1 MRDGLSA
8 EEILER
14 AAKNAMPRVA
24 ATIMAMSEKGNA
36 VGLER
41 AADTMTRLPTT
52 SSKGE
57 PLRLT
62 SKRRQRTCATS
73 RRRSARKP
81 KKCSTAIRRERP
93 ETMLDVE
100 EKIAA
105 VAAML
110 LGSVNAPEREIWNV
124 SRAIVT
130 MIVRD
135 YEDALR
141 DNRDLVRR
149 LDVALNGR
157 GAARQASLCD
167 LIAQFEKR

>member
-1 MRDGLSA
+1 
-8 EEILER
+8 
-14 AAKNAMPRVA
+14 
-24 ATIMAMSEKGNA
+24 
-36 VGLER
+36 
-41 AADTMTRLPTT
+41 
-52 SSKGE
+52 
-57 PLRLT
+57 
-62 SKRRQRTCATS
+62 
-73 RRRSARKP
+73 
-81 KKCSTAIRRERP
+81 
-93 ETMLDVE
+93 MLDVE